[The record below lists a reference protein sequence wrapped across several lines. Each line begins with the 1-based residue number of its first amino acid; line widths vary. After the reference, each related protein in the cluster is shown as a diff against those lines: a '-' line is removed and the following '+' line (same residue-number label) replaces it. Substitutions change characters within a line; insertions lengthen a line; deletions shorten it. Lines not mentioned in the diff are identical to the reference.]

1 MSEETSNS
9 LMEAHEGGAPM
20 HQGHEMGE
28 LADNGTNLE
37 RERKPATE
45 ADQREDDGLG
55 KPESLDDRRLRYEEE
70 DRAQARTE
78 ADNHTELARLL
89 DVAAA
94 DLSIHKSLRGF
105 SADAIAGYCEQFGLS
120 AEDLSDATIA

>member
-45 ADQREDDGLG
+45 ADQREDDGHG
-55 KPESLDDRRLRYEEE
+55 KPETLEDRRLRYEEE
-70 DRAQARTE
+70 DLAQAHTE
-78 ADNHTELARLL
+78 ADNHAELARLL
-89 DVAAA
+89 DIAPE

-105 SADAIAGYCEQFGLS
+105 DVDAIAGYMQKFGLE
-120 AEDLSDATIA
+120 AEDLADPK